1 MSSPSAASVP
11 DDLPRVA
18 VTELLRVHHCE
29 TALYADFSRHTA
41 GTRENEHDTTA
52 SDHSHVVRSDSGA
65 PQINPEV
72 VALLEA
78 AQASC
83 VADMRNTADAE
94 VEIHTA
100 QGKERYPLA
109 RLIPVLE
116 TLTERYEFLR
126 ASWREGMALTDIP
139 DLLSCGDCPACAAR
153 AEAEAG
159 TSETLDE
166 PELVPH
172 SSDDSDEE
180 SWADSGDSAAEST
193 FEGIPAKAQHPYR
206 VRPAAPA
213 DDDEEYAQLE
223 RLRERLAKLEEQN
236 QKNRGLSAENTRL
249 AMLLSG
255 VDFYRREKAPFWRD
269 HLRRLHEPYENWAN
283 TRNCVIFES
292 VETATDWERVR
303 GAKMRTLRAVATLAD
318 SHTLKADDTGH
329 YLLYSADEAPA
340 KAYESIDSQ
349 VEAFRATNPQS
360 RVPDTLHRLG
370 FFGAK
375 IMSLEPYEEPGE
387 PPEDATLATGGEQR
401 VVMVVAER
409 IRVNDEEHAA
419 FPLGLTPG
427 APVTTKQLEAALMRV
442 AVEAEGSFP
451 NVAATG
457 TLDLIERRP
466 PRLKTR
472 ESLPQET
479 EFSHAELP
487 TVEAVLAAV
496 RDLDRSYVAVQG
508 PPGSG
513 KTFLGSQVIARL
525 VAAGAKVGVV
535 AQSHAVVENM
545 LTACLERNLFPA
557 DRVMRAKGK
566 SQLPDYPWVEV
577 SDKDLTALLDKSGG
591 LSSEKSGTGTSPG
604 VLFGGTAWDF
614 ANPNRIPEGSLD
626 LLVIDEAGQFSL
638 ANTLAV
644 GRAARN
650 LLLLGDPQ
658 QLPQVA
664 VGEHPYP
671 LDTSALGWLSG
682 GQSVLPAAFGYFLQ
696 VTWRMHPQLCA
707 PVSTLSYGGELHSAA
722 AASERILKVPAREES
737 VLPAEPGL
745 YMYGVHHEHCTV
757 RSEVEAAA
765 VARLAGE
772 FVGAL
777 WTAGANQ
784 PARELTGEDIVVV
797 AAYNAQVDTIAE
809 HLRRAGLLDAD
820 GHGVRVGTVDKFQ
833 GQQAPVTIVSMAS
846 SNAGA
851 SGRGAEF
858 LLSPNRLNVAL
869 SRGQW
874 CSVLV
879 ASDSLHR
886 FVPQSIP
893 ELLALGGYLGLVRS
907 ATSWESPAI
916 EG

>member
-1 MSSPSAASVP
+1 MSLPSAASAP
-11 DDLPRVA
+11 GDLPRVA
-18 VTELLRVHHCE
+18 VAELLRVHHCE

-41 GTRENEHDTTA
+41 GARENEHGTTA
-52 SDHSHVVRSDSGA
+52 SELSHVVRSDSGA
-65 PQINPEV
+65 PQLNPEV

-78 AQASC
+78 AQALC
-83 VADMRNTADAE
+83 GTDTRNTADAE
-94 VEIHTA
+94 VEIRTA
-100 QGKERYPLA
+100 QGTERYPLA

-126 ASWREGMALTDIP
+126 VSWREGMALTNIP
-139 DLLSCGDCPACAAR
+139 DLLSCGECPACAAR
-153 AEAEAG
+153 AEAEVGA
-159 TSETLDE
+159 SETLDE

-172 SSDDSDEE
+172 SSDDSDE
-180 SWADSGDSAAEST
+180 DSSDSPAEST

-213 DDDEEYAQLE
+213 DDDEDYTQLE
-223 RLRERLAKLEEQN
+223 RLRERLAELEKQN
-236 QKNRGLSAENTRL
+236 QKNQGLSAENSRL

-269 HLRRLHEPYENWAN
+269 HLHRLHEPYENWAN

-303 GAKMRTLRAVATLAD
+303 GAKMRTLRVVATLAD

-329 YLLYSADEAPA
+329 YLLYSADDAPA

-349 VEAFRATNPQS
+349 VEAFRATNPQAH
-360 RVPDTLHRLG
+360 VPNTLHRLG

-387 PPEDATLATGGEQR
+387 PAEGATLAGGGQR

-427 APVTTKQLEAALMRV
+427 APVTTKQLEAALVHV
-442 AVEAEGSFP
+442 AVEAEDSFP

-525 VAAGAKVGVV
+525 VAEGAKVGVV

-557 DRVMRAKGK
+557 EWVMRAKGK

-577 SDKDLTALLDKSGG
+577 SDKDLTALLDNSGG
-591 LSSEKSGTGTSPG
+591 SGGEKSGDGTSPG

-707 PVSTLSYGGELHSAA
+707 PVSALSYGGKLHSAA

-765 VARLAGE
+765 VARLACE
-772 FVGAL
+772 FVGAS
-777 WTAGANQ
+777 WVSGANQ

-820 GHGVRVGTVDKFQ
+820 GYGVRVGTVDKFQ

-846 SNAGA
+846 SNAGM

-886 FVPQSIP
+886 FVPQGIP

-907 ATSWESPAI
+907 ATPWGSPTF
-916 EG
+916 EC

>member
-1 MSSPSAASVP
+1 MSSPSAASAP

-18 VTELLRVHHCE
+18 VAELLRVHHCE
-29 TALYADFSRHTA
+29 TALYADFSRHTVGA
-41 GTRENEHDTTA
+41 RENEYGTTA
-52 SDHSHVVRSDSGA
+52 SGPSYVVRGDSGA
-65 PQINPEV
+65 PQLNPEV

-78 AQASC
+78 VQASC
-83 VADMRNTADAE
+83 GTDTGNAAADE
-94 VEIHTA
+94 VEVRIA
-100 QGKERYPLA
+100 QGTERYPLA

-116 TLTERYEFLR
+116 TLMERYEFLR
-126 ASWREGMALTDIP
+126 ASWREGVALGDIP

-153 AEAEAG
+153 VEAEVGA
-159 TSETLDE
+159 SEMLDE

-180 SWADSGDSAAEST
+180 SWADSGNSMVESA

-213 DDDEEYAQLE
+213 DDDEEYAQRE
-223 RLRERLAKLEEQN
+223 RLRERLAELEEQN
-236 QKNRGLSAENTRL
+236 QKNQGLSAENIRL

-255 VDFYRREKAPFWRD
+255 VDFYSREKAPFWRD
-269 HLRRLHEPYENWAN
+269 HLRRMHEPYENWAN

-329 YLLYSADEAPA
+329 YLLYSADDAPA

-349 VEAFRATNPQS
+349 VEAFRATNPQA

-387 PPEDATLATGGEQR
+387 PPEGATLAGGGQR

-409 IRVNDEEHAA
+409 IRVNDEEHEA
-419 FPLGLTPG
+419 FPLGLTPS
-427 APVTTKQLEAALMRV
+427 APVTTKQLEAALVHV
-442 AVEAEGSFP
+442 AVEAEDSFP

-457 TLDLIERRP
+457 ALDLIERRP

-557 DRVMRAKGK
+557 ERVMRAKGK
-566 SQLPDYPWVEV
+566 SQLPDYPWVEA
-577 SDKDLTALLDKSGG
+577 SDKDLAALLDKSSGY
-591 LSSEKSGTGTSPG
+591 SSEKSGAGTSPG

-682 GQSVLPAAFGYFLQ
+682 GQPVLPAAFGYFLQ

-707 PVSTLSYGGELHSAA
+707 PVSALSYGGKLHSAA

-737 VLPAEPGL
+737 VLPADPGL
-745 YMYGVHHEHCTV
+745 YMYGVRHEHCTV

-772 FVGAL
+772 FVHTFWTPGAD
-777 WTAGANQ
+777 Q

-809 HLRRAGLLDAD
+809 HLRRAGLLGAD

-907 ATSWESPAI
+907 ATPWGSPTF
-916 EG
+916 EC